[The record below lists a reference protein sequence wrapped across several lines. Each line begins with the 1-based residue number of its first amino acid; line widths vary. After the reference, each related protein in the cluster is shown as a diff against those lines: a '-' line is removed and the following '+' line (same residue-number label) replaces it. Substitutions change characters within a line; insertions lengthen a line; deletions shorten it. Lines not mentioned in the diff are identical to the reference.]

1 MRILNQ
7 ERTND
12 TQKKGNTKAHLPYN
26 TIRRCFVTKAKVASQ
41 DADQHIE
48 ARQQE
53 VGGVH

>member
-1 MRILNQ
+1 VRILNQ